1 MDLVHVTKKNNFSDA
16 NKGKKS
22 IENSLEMIENYEKSS
37 KNLNFDKIY
46 KRMLEIFPRVIL
58 FKDLFKDV
66 TGNFYEEGTIF
77 DKLGLI

>member
-1 MDLVHVTKKNNFSDA
+1 MELIHVTKKNNFSYA

-22 IENSLEMIENYEKSS
+22 LKMIETNEKSS
-37 KNLNFDKIY
+37 KISNFDKIY

-66 TGNFYEEGTIF
+66 TGNFYKKITICG
-77 DKLGLI
+77 KLGLI

>member
-1 MDLVHVTKKNNFSDA
+1 MDLINVTKKNDSSDP

-22 IENSLEMIENYEKSS
+22 IENSLEIDETNEKSS
-37 KNLNFDKIY
+37 KISKLDKIY

-66 TGNFYEEGTIF
+66 TGDFLRERNNLWH
-77 DKLGLI
+77 K